1 MNSKNLHSPNQE
13 PVIKTGDIYL
23 VNPSIEEFKTS
34 YFDDKNNSVE
44 VVLAPLET
52 RAFPINTGEVILKH
66 LMNFVLNQ
74 GGFSYKT
81 DVNLELAEIRKK
93 CIVYE

>member
-1 MNSKNLHSPNQE
+1 MNSKLKSPNQE
-13 PVIKTGDIYL
+13 PEVKTGEMHLI
-23 VNPSIEEFKTS
+23 NPSVSEFKTS
-34 YFDDKNNSVE
+34 YFDDNNNSVE

-52 RAFPINTGEVILKH
+52 KAFPRATGELVLRH
-66 LMNFVLNQ
+66 LIDFILNQ

-93 CIVYE
+93 CVLYE